1 MNHIKTFFLL
11 MVLTG
16 LLLLIGAAVGGEAGL
31 IIAVIFALAVNS
43 GRNWSAPEM
52 NSDRAS
58 FEHELCLD
66 QGSGSHSI
74 PSASRST

>member
-16 LLLLIGAAVGGEAGL
+16 LLLLIGAAVGGEVGL

-43 GRNWSAPEM
+43 
-52 NSDRAS
+52 DRTS

-74 PSASRST
+74 PLASRST